1 MVSKWVSK
9 WMDLHQWIYTHAP
22 LWECTNVHQWPD
34 RCAKCRWGLGW
45 GVLRK
50 TRSVLK
56 MEDARLYS
64 NTHYQ
69 GVEETVCVCG

>member
-1 MVSKWVSK
+1 M
-9 WMDLHQWIYTHAP
+9 HNHAP
-22 LWECTNVHQWPD
+22 GAYACGRSHTRLSNPRALDKTAWPGSD